1 MDIKEVYKFLLCGDS
16 ISKGVIFDETKG
28 KYTVLKDNYVSLL
41 EKKIK
46 GVIFNA
52 ARFGNTL
59 TKGVSRVTN
68 EIIKNSPDIIV
79 IEFGGNDCD
88 FNWNEV
94 AENPY
99 KDHLPNTDFNVFENT
114 LRDFIITLKSN
125 NITPI
130 LLSLPPI
137 DADKYLN
144 WISQNNEIKK
154 NNILKF
160 LGSVNK
166 IYWWQEKYNSAI
178 VDTAIDTNTKFID
191 IRGAF
196 LKYPDY
202 RKFLCV
208 DGIHPNS
215 EGHKIIANKM
225 LDFTKTNYGFLL
237 K

>member
-1 MDIKEVYKFLLCGDS
+1 MYL
-16 ISKGVIFDETKG
+16 
-28 KYTVLKDNYVSLL
+28 YQ
-41 EKKIK
+41 KKIK